1 MNPGV
6 FLRLVRWGRELVL
19 PPVCCGCGRQA
30 EAQTVLC
37 GTCRQVAMQAT
48 SLPLCPKGLES
59 IACGPELVAPVR
71 SLVHALKYSGIR
83 KAAPDLVGIANAM
96 VDASFLPQGAVLVPI
111 PLHPHRQRERGYNQS
126 ELLARQWARLRDLRL
141 ESDWMRRTRE
151 TSTQT
156 RLSASQRAANLSG
169 AFEPTNRFQPGV
181 PIVLVDDVLTTGST
195 LSACA
200 SRLLAAGA
208 PSVHGLCVAW
218 AGEA

>member
-1 MNPGV
+1 M

-37 GTCRQVAMQAT
+37 LTCRQVAMQAI
-48 SLPLCPKGLES
+48 SQPLCPKGLEA
-59 IACGPELVAPVR
+59 IACGPEVVPPVR
-71 SLVHALKYSGIR
+71 ALVHALKYSGIR
-83 KAAPDLVGIANAM
+83 KAAPDLVGIASAM
-96 VDASFLPQGAVLVPI
+96 VGHEFFPEGAVLVPI
-111 PLHPHRQRERGYNQS
+111 PLHPHRRRERGYNQS
-126 ELLARQWARLRDLRL
+126 ELLAREWVRLRNLRM
-141 ESDWMRRTRE
+141 ENDWMRRTRE

-156 RLSASQRAANLSG
+156 RLSASERAANLSG
-169 AFEPTNRFQPGV
+169 AFEPTDRFQPGV
-181 PIVLVDDVLTTGST
+181 PVVLVDDVLTTGST

-208 PSVHGLCVAW
+208 PSVRGLCVAW